1 MIGGRVSG
9 RGGFTLIE
17 VLIAMAIVAILAGLA
32 YPQYTEYTR
41 KARRSEI
48 AAVLVEE
55 AQKLERFY
63 SRAGQYSNAP
73 GPPARAHEVST
84 GNAFYVINADRS
96 EQAFVLQAT
105 PVAGTLM
112 SGDRCGGFLIENTG
126 RRDNVG
132 LSGDASVQGC
142 WGR

>member
-1 MIGGRVSG
+1 MAASNRGFSMIE
-9 RGGFTLIE
+9 L
-17 VLIAMAIVAILAGLA
+17 LIAVAIVAILAGVA
-32 YPQYTEYTR
+32 YPAYTEYSK

-63 SRAGQYSNAP
+63 SRAAQYSDAT
-73 GPPARAHEVST
+73 GPPAHTHEVAT
-84 GNAFYVINADRS
+84 GNGFYAIEAERT
-96 EQAFVLQAT
+96 EETFVLVAT
-105 PVAGTLM
+105 PLLGALM
-112 SGDRCGGFLIENTG
+112 AGDRCGGFVLQNTG

-132 LSGDASVQGC
+132 MSGDASVQQC